1 MVRASII
8 SKCVHT
14 LLGKRSFEHSKKNC
28 KTLKNIAFLAL
39 FLIQMVAFACHT
51 PAFAENKSKNNSS
64 VTLMQ
69 SKGQVVPVSKNA
81 TDVIVSDPDIVEV
94 GPIKD
99 NQLYLIG
106 AALGDTNVLIVD
118 EKGDVLEDISVH
130 VQVDTTRIQDAIKTS
145 MPGAAVKV
153 GAVGSQILLSGTVKD
168 ASSAATAKDIA
179 SRFAAQGATIV
190 NNIKISGN
198 QQVMIAVK
206 VVEVARNVLNEL
218 GIETDIAAGAGNN
231 AAFEF
236 AHDTANSLGLTIS
249 PSFGTGSLVYSANG
263 TGPITLAMRALERDG
278 LVNTLAEPNLTAISG
293 ENARFLAG
301 GEFPAPSGLDS
312 NGNVIYEYKPFGVS
326 LAFKPIVMSDDR
338 INLQISTEVSEVS
351 TELTLEIAGVTVP
364 SFAVRRAET
373 TVELAS
379 GGSLMIAGIIQSK
392 ALERLNKLPGIG
404 SVPIL
409 GDLVRSESF
418 TRNETELVVMITAYL
433 VEPFAEPNAVEVI
446 DAENRPEPL
455 NRALAEALT
464 IAYGESVR
472 TYAEGR
478 PFGYIVE

>member
-1 MVRASII
+1 MSFAG
-8 SKCVHT
+8 
-14 LLGKRSFEHSKKNC
+14 LGE
-28 KTLKNIAFLAL
+28 
-39 FLIQMVAFACHT
+39 AFAADAKKVT
-51 PAFAENKSKNNSS
+51 P

-69 SKGQVVPVSKNA
+69 SKGQTVSVPKEAS
-81 TDVIVSDPDIVEV
+81 DIIVSDPDIVEV

-106 AALGDTNVLIVD
+106 SSIGDTNVLVVD
-118 EKGDVLEDISVH
+118 DNGDVLQDITVH
-130 VQVDTTRIQDAIKTS
+130 VQADTTKIQEAIKAELPDAAIKIS
-145 MPGAAVKV
+145 AIGA
-153 GAVGSQILLSGTVKD
+153 QIVMSGNVKD
-168 ASSAATAKDIA
+168 GATAATARDIV
-179 SRFAAQGATIV
+179 SRFAPQGGSVV
-190 NNIKISGN
+190 NNLKVVGN

-218 GIETDIAAGAGNN
+218 GIETDITAGAGNN
-231 AAFEF
+231 AALEF
-236 AHDTANSLGLTIS
+236 AHDTANALGLSIS

-263 TGPITLAMRALERDG
+263 TGPITIAMRALERDG

-326 LAFKPIVMSDDR
+326 LAFKPIVMKDDR

-433 VEPFAEPNAVEVI
+433 VEPFAEPNAIEVV
-446 DAENRPEPL
+446 DVENRPEPL

-478 PFGYIVE
+478 PFGYIME